1 MELLDKA
8 KDSVAR
14 EVGQRDGARQPRALA
29 HGRDSKGAGHRQ
41 AIVAIPTGMERG
53 VPSECPGATQRGL
66 EHEASLINANTGAA
80 LTPGFFSAGASLQ
93 WAIGHGL
100 VIVLTCTSGGF
111 LWTPRTAAQQA
122 PDTRGTIGDAK
133 VTRHQDRHTPQ
144 GPELM
149 TATMGV
155 GALA

>member
-53 VPSECPGATQRGL
+53 GPRGAQVQR
-66 EHEASLINANTGAA
+66 S
-80 LTPGFFSAGASLQ
+80 
-93 WAIGHGL
+93 
-100 VIVLTCTSGGF
+100 
-111 LWTPRTAAQQA
+111 
-122 PDTRGTIGDAK
+122 
-133 VTRHQDRHTPQ
+133 
-144 GPELM
+144 
-149 TATMGV
+149 V
-155 GALA
+155 GWSMKPV